1 MKVAAAR
8 VKVVVPCRVDA
19 EAAMAAARG
28 AAGPAAL
35 SEEKQ
40 EDGSA
45 GSRAECSEAEMVARA
60 AARAAAGEATV
71 PCRVDAKAAGAAVC

>member
-1 MKVAAAR
+1 MMAETALAKA
-8 VKVVVPCRVDA
+8 KVVVPCRVDA

-35 SEEKQ
+35 SEEEQ

-60 AARAAAGEATV
+60 AAGEATV
-71 PCRVDAKAAGAAVC
+71 QCRVDATAAVAAVC